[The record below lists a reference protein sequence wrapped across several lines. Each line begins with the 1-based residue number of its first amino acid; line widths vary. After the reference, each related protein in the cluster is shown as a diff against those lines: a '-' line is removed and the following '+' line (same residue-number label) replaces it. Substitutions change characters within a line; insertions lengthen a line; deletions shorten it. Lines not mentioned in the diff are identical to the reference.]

1 MELLITCYAC
11 KSASCKRVIGVIPY
25 MPYSR
30 HSEFEPLSVIP
41 SPLLQ
46 GRERRCHGTPS
57 HGVRLQDLHREG
69 ALAFIIV
76 AHFHLKVL
84 KKVLVFNYMSELSQ
98 VGLL

>member
-30 HSEFEPLSVIP
+30 HSELEPISVIS

-46 GRERRCHGTPS
+46 GRKRRCHGTPS

-69 ALAFIIV
+69 ALACI
-76 AHFHLKVL
+76 
-84 KKVLVFNYMSELSQ
+84 FNTFPFKGSQ
-98 VGLL
+98 KRVDYTIFNLT

>member
-41 SPLLQ
+41 FSPCRDVNDGVMELLVTAYACKTSTA
-46 GRERRCHGTPS
+46 REH
-57 HGVRLQDLHREG
+57 LL
-69 ALAFIIV
+69 ALV

-84 KKVLVFNYMSELSQ
+84 KKVLVDM
-98 VGLL
+98 